1 MNHTYTIRIRGHLDD
16 DWTDWF
22 VGLSMTRLATGE
34 TLLIGRLDQ
43 AALHGV
49 LTRIRDLNLTLVAVT
64 RVDEEAT
71 PQGEQGKGGDLSK

>member
-16 DWTDWF
+16 DWAEWF
-22 VGLSMTRLATGE
+22 AGLPMTRLTTGE

-49 LTRIRDLNLTLVAVT
+49 LTRIHDLNLPLVAVT
-64 RVDEEAT
+64 QVEEEAT
-71 PQGEQGKGGDLSK
+71 PQEKQGEGAEEN

>member
-1 MNHTYTIRIRGHLDD
+1 MNHTYTIRIGGHLDD

-34 TLLIGRLDQ
+34 TLLIGCLDQ

-64 RVDEEAT
+64 RVDEEVT
-71 PQGEQGKGGDLSK
+71 PQGE